1 VSIGDARSVLVIGIA
16 LCLLIGVHRLA
27 RKGLITFRYAVGWMG
42 ISLVLLAAVLISG
55 TFESLANYFNVST
68 GVFISIA
75 ATVLLLGIT
84 VQLTISISGVQERTR
99 RIVEE
104 LAQLRFDLERL
115 NQQDR
120 EHDAD

>member
-1 VSIGDARSVLVIGIA
+1 MSIGDARSVLVIGIA